1 MVCTPSNSAL
11 DNLIEYSIKKMAVY
25 DYINNKKSKGIKI
38 LRVGKSNES
47 CSAHISKYSLET
59 VMRMIY

>member
-11 DNLIEYSIKKMAVY
+11 DNLIEYSIKEIKFY
-25 DYINNKKSKGIKI
+25 DYINNKKSHGIKI
-38 LRVGKSNES
+38 LRVGKSNEN

-59 VMRMIY
+59 VMKMIY